1 VYQKHVFSGTGAT
14 TAFLTTIQVDE
25 EIATLVS
32 QHFKET
38 LPAAKTR
45 MEQKILTKS
54 NTAKTGLAP
63 TKIRSFVKRVLPRW
77 QEKFSK
83 LLMEGFHE
91 QACAILKTGKK
102 SGKGTRGHISTL
114 QKSDGR
120 TCLKDNWFFATPNGR
135 IALNYAVKHAFTKLG
150 CLSSVYVE
158 ATVEQAGYL
167 KMRMG
172 LYARI
177 VSTVRYR
184 NAGRAEPPP
193 LWDVPCA
200 RAKAMVAVPRGR
212 PFVTCTLTRHL
223 LFALPICAAVA
234 VLVPGFLVWL

>member
-1 VYQKHVFSGTGAT
+1 VFSGTGAT

-25 EIATLVS
+25 EIALLVS

-45 MEQKILTKS
+45 MEKKILTKS
-54 NTAKTGLAP
+54 NTTKTGLAP

-77 QEKFSK
+77 QDKFSK

-91 QACAILKTGKK
+91 QACATLKTGKK
-102 SGKGTRGHISTL
+102 SGKGTRGHMSML
-114 QKSDGR
+114 QKADGR
-120 TCLKDNWFFATPNGR
+120 RCLKDNWFFATPNGR
-135 IALNYAVKHAFTKLG
+135 IALNYAIKHAFTKLG

-158 ATVEQAGYL
+158 GTVDEAGYL

-177 VSTVRYR
+177 VSTVRCR
-184 NAGRAEPPP
+184 NAGIAEPPS
-193 LWDVPCA
+193 LWDVLCA
-200 RAKAMVAVPRGR
+200 RARAVVVVPKER
-212 PFVTCTLTRHL
+212 PCVPCILTRPS
-223 LFALPICAAVA
+223 LFALLILAATA
-234 VLVPGFLVWL
+234 VLVPDFLVWL